1 MRTEDISSKDLDVK
15 IKKLELETAQLLL
28 ELAKKERKKEVLEE
42 QKETKS
48 LGIDRSERQIYSGDT
63 VEVLT
68 SSQKG
73 PFWGEKKAIAL
84 ELSRRHT
91 GRVIIGK
98 ISDIEIRT
106 NREPHNLLVVT
117 GNDDSNTIDSSK

>member
-1 MRTEDISSKDLDVK
+1 MRTEDISSKDKDVE
-15 IKKLELETAQLLL
+15 IKKLELEIAQLQL

-42 QKETKS
+42 QKETNS
-48 LGIDRSERQIYSGDT
+48 LGIDRSERQIFSGDT

-73 PFWGEKKAIAL
+73 PFRGEKKSIAL

-91 GRVIIGK
+91 GIVIIGN
-98 ISDIEIRT
+98 ICDIEIRT
-106 NREPHNLLVVT
+106 NREPHNLLVVKR
-117 GNDDSNTIDSSK
+117 NNDSNNIDSSK

>member
-1 MRTEDISSKDLDVK
+1 MRTEDISSKDKDIE
-15 IKKLELETAQLLL
+15 IKKLELEIAQLRL
-28 ELAKKERKKEVLEE
+28 ELATKERKKEVLE
-42 QKETKS
+42 ETKS

-63 VEVLT
+63 VELLT
-68 SSQKG
+68 PSQKG
-73 PFWGEKKAIAL
+73 PFRGVKKAIAL

-106 NREPHNLLVVT
+106 NREPHNLLVVKR
-117 GNDDSNTIDSSK
+117 NNDSNTIDSSK